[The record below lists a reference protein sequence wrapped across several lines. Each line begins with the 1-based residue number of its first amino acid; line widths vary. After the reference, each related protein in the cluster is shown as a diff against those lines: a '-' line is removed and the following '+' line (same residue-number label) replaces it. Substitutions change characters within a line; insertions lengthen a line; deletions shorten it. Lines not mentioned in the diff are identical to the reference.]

1 MRNRNKL
8 LSLLL
13 AMILALGLTGAAF
26 AAESKGYTDVEKH
39 WGKEYIGAVTE
50 KGLIDGKTA
59 SSFAPD
65 ENMTRA
71 ALVLALYRLAG
82 SPDVAADAEAPFAD
96 VPDDAPYKDAV
107 LWAYSQG
114 IIAGKT
120 ADTFAPDGS
129 VLRQEIAK
137 ILNVFAAKQMKRDSL
152 TNRVDEL
159 SGYPDAADVADRK
172 STRLNS
178 SH

>member
-39 WGKEYIGAVTE
+39 WGKEYIDAVTE

-137 ILNVFAAKQMKRDSL
+137 ILNVFAAKQMKRDSQIG
-152 TNRVDEL
+152 RAHV
-159 SGYPDAADVADRK
+159 
-172 STRLNS
+172 
-178 SH
+178 